1 MPVKTS
7 KHASVVFK
15 DGAGSPLTYTASPT
29 PMDLKIDGLEGDLDE
44 AIKVM
49 NNGVFLELVDGPQK
63 EFPWSLTIY
72 HDGKLIDGS
81 NGKPLNAVLKQGAWA
96 AATTGDPGAVV
107 WTLAEVVCTLT
118 RGSAVDTVTIRNSRI
133 VAGFELSPDGNKIT
147 ISGIAYGKG
156 SGAGNEAI
164 SISST

>member
-15 DGAGSPLTYTASPT
+15 DGAGSPLTYTVTPT
-29 PMDLKIDGLEGDLDE
+29 PMDLKYDEIEGDLDE

-49 NNGVFLELVDGPQK
+49 NNGVFYELVDGAQK
-63 EFPWSLTIY
+63 EIPWSLTIY
-72 HDGKLIDGS
+72 HDGKLIDAS
-81 NGKPLNAVLKQGAWA
+81 NGKPLNTVLKQGTFA

-118 RGSAVDTVTIRNSRI
+118 RGAAVDTVTLRNSR
-133 VAGFELSPDGNKIT
+133 VKAGFELSPDGNKIT

-164 SISST
+164 SITST